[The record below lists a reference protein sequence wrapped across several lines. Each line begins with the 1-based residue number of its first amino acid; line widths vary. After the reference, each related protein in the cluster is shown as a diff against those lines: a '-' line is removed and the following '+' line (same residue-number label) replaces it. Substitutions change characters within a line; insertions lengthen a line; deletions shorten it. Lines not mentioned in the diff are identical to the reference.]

1 MKGGKKSRVRI
12 DRRKIETSPEE
23 ERFSVCVL
31 EAEDVDGTIYDG
43 EGGN

>member
-1 MKGGKKSRVRI
+1 M
-12 DRRKIETSPEE
+12 SPEE

-31 EAEDVDGTIYDG
+31 QGEGVDGTIYDG